1 MTLRI
6 VLNTAD
12 SFRSSA
18 KTKGEKF
25 GSVAPLPVN
34 YPTTVFKNRQ
44 SCLRKLVFGDHHP
57 INKPVKLSTQAKKK
71 GQHFNCGR
79 DSFTRCQ
86 PIERL
91 FFQGPTRWAW
101 FPAARNVLLLMRRKN
116 TLLPSLQM
124 NQSQTSFF
132 LMSYSNYK
140 PSPIPSPRTW
150 RVISRSTHNP
160 PNRAKPRFLL

>member
-71 GQHFNCGR
+71 
-79 DSFTRCQ
+79 DS
-86 PIERL
+86 ILIVEEIH
-91 FFQGPTRWAW
+91 
-101 FPAARNVLLLMRRKN
+101 
-116 TLLPSLQM
+116 LPDV
-124 NQSQTSFF
+124 NQSSAFFFKARQDEHGSPPHETS
-132 LMSYSNYK
+132 YC
-140 PSPIPSPRTW
+140 
-150 RVISRSTHNP
+150 
-160 PNRAKPRFLL
+160 